1 MIQRFPEILASLV
14 LAAVLCVVAVPS
26 VQAEE
31 GEFVCAAIMPCNPD
45 GTVFAPYD
53 QGSCAALYRS
63 QCLSQ
68 RANELSEVEAS
79 CQVSM
84 AELQKRVKALSRKNR
99 ALSRR
104 ANR

>member
-1 MIQRFPEILASLV
+1 MIRSYREFLASIIP
-14 LAAVLCVVAVPS
+14 AAVLFAVAVPL
-26 VQAEE
+26 VRADE
-31 GEFVCAAIMPCNPD
+31 GEVVCATIVPCNPD

-53 QGSCAALYRS
+53 QGACAPLYRS

-99 ALSRR
+99 ALRR
-104 ANR
+104 GARR